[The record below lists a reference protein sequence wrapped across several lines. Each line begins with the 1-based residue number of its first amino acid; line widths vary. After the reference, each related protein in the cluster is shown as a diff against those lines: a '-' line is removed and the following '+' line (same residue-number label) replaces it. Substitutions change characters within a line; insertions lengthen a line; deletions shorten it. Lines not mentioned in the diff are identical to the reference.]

1 MNFNIKLLVIGK
13 VKEEFYRN
21 KLEEYYYLIN
31 KKSKLQVIE
40 LIDESIPSNP
50 SQVVVD
56 RIKAIEGEKIL
67 EHIKGNDYVVT
78 LCIEGKSTDLDGLKK
93 QFEKARQNQ
102 SDSIIF
108 IIGGSLGLDK
118 RVVDRANYKL
128 SFSNMTFPHQLMR
141 VMLAEQIYK
150 ATCDM

>member
-50 SQVVVD
+50 SQIVVD

>member
-1 MNFNIKLLVIGK
+1 MNFNIKLLVLGK

-56 RIKAIEGEKIL
+56 RIKAIEGDKIL
-67 EHIKGNDYVVT
+67 EQIKGNDYVVT

-141 VMLAEQIYK
+141 VMLAEQIYI